1 MNDSLP
7 VEIVDPEGALTLDEI
22 CERSPLDV
30 DFVVSCVEYG
40 IAEVLGKESVQ
51 SWHFSFASVQRL
63 QKARRLQRDL
73 GMDFA
78 GLSMVLELLDDR
90 EEMRQR
96 VAVLEKRLRHWEG

>member
-1 MNDSLP
+1 MNDSLS
-7 VEIVDPEGALTLDEI
+7 VEIVDPEGVFTLDEI

-30 DFVVSCVEYG
+30 DFVIRCVEYG
-40 IAEVLGKESVQ
+40 IADVQSKNAVQ
-51 SWHFSFASVQRL
+51 SWRFSFASVQRL

-73 GMDFA
+73 EMDFA